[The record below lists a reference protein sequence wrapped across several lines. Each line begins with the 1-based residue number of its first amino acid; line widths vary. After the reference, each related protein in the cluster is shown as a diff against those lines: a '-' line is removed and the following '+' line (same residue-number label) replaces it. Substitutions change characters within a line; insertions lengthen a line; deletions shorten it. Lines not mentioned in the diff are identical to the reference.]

1 MPCGRARNATIGEYM
16 YFGPSGWEPLL
27 IPSIATWSTQNTW
40 PAFISVGRSM
50 LGGKPG
56 TERKCSV
63 VIGNLAGT
71 ASSLLIRVGSGPA
84 TKYSAKVS
92 SDWKVSATAGNGA
105 LAKTARKSSRLVARA
120 FLAGAPIFG
129 TK

>member
-1 MPCGRARNATIGEYM
+1 MPCGRATNATIGEYM
-16 YFGPSGWEPLL
+16 YFEPSGWDPFS
-27 IPSIATWSTQNTW
+27 IPFIGSGSTQNTR
-40 PAFISVGRSM
+40 PALISVGRSM

-105 LAKTARKSSRLVARA
+105 LANTARTSSRLVARA
-120 FLAGAPIFG
+120 FLSGTPIFG